1 MRVAREVPLV
11 YFVGTGMTTPAS
23 MDALESAANTSRVYV
38 GRQPIFDRRRQVVA
52 YELLFRSG
60 EDNRASFSDGNR
72 ATATVLGNTFMELG
86 SEVVTGGLPAFVNIT
101 RDFVLEE
108 FVHLFPP
115 DQLVV
120 EILED
125 ALVDDLLLDRIQGL
139 RDAGFR
145 IALDDFVLSEE
156 NRALLKHADF
166 VKLDVADL
174 GLEGLKA
181 HVEAVRV
188 SGAKILAEKVE
199 TPEDVEKCLDLGF
212 DLFQGYALSRPV
224 VVKGRRPAENRFAL
238 LDLMAVA
245 ADPEIELEELERCVS
260 KDLGL
265 TYRLL
270 RYINSA
276 AFGLRVR
283 VDSIRHALN
292 LLGRRL
298 IQTWINLVVIS
309 EALGEGSELLTTAM
323 VRARMSKTV
332 AECWKIDNPDACFT
346 AGLLSVIDEVMAQPM
361 EEILD
366 RLPLAPDV
374 DRALRSR
381 EGPIGDLLE
390 TVVLWDRG
398 RWEEVL
404 EKDIDIDLCSRAY
417 LEAIHWAG
425 TLIEHQDEGENDE

>member
-1 MRVAREVPLV
+1 
-11 YFVGTGMTTPAS
+11 MTIPAS
-23 MDALESAANTSRVYV
+23 IDALESSANTSRVYV
-38 GRQPIFDRRRQVVA
+38 GRQPIFDRRRKVVA

-60 EDNRASFSDGNR
+60 DDNQAKFSDGNR

-125 ALVDDLLLDRIQGL
+125 ALVDDLLLDRIRGL
-139 RDAGFR
+139 REAGFR
-145 IALDDFVLSEE
+145 IALDDFVLVDE
-156 NRALLKHADF
+156 NRPLLEYADF

-174 GLEGLKA
+174 GFEGLA
-181 HVEAVRV
+181 GHVEAVRV
-188 SGAKILAEKVE
+188 GGAKILAEKVE
-199 TPEDVEKCLDLGF
+199 TAEEVERCLELGF

-260 KDLGL
+260 NDLGL

-309 EALGEGSELLTTAM
+309 EALGDGSELLTTAM

-332 AECWKIDNPDACFT
+332 AECWNVGSPDACFT
-346 AGLLSVIDEVMAQPM
+346 AGLLSVIDEVMGQPM

-374 DRALRSR
+374 DRALRNR
-381 EGPIGDLLE
+381 EGPIGELLE

-398 RWEEVL
+398 HWEEVL
-404 EKDIDIDLCSRAY
+404 ERDIDIGVCSRAY

-425 TLIEHQDEGENDE
+425 MLTQGQDVEGDDE

>member
-1 MRVAREVPLV
+1 
-11 YFVGTGMTTPAS
+11 MTTPAS
-23 MDALESAANTSRVYV
+23 IDALESGANTSRVYV
-38 GRQPIFDRRRQVVA
+38 GRQPIFDRRRKVVA

-60 EDNRASFSDGNR
+60 EDNKANFSDGNR
-72 ATATVLGNTFMELG
+72 ATATVLDNTFMELG

-125 ALVDDLLLDRIQGL
+125 ALVDDLLLARIQGL

-145 IALDDFVLSEE
+145 IALDDFVLGEE

-174 GLEGLKA
+174 GFQDLEA
-181 HVEAVRV
+181 HIGAVRV
-188 SGAKILAEKVE
+188 SGAEVLAEKVE
-199 TPEDVEKCLDLGF
+199 TSEEMEKCLELGF

-245 ADPEIELEELERCVS
+245 ADPELDLEELERCVS

-298 IQTWINLVVIS
+298 VQTWINLVVIS
-309 EALGEGSELLTTAM
+309 EALGDGSELLTTAI

-332 AECWKIDNPDACFT
+332 AECLKIGIPDACFT

-374 DRALRSR
+374 DRALRTR
-381 EGPIGDLLE
+381 EGPIGELLDV
-390 TVVLWDRG
+390 VVLWDSG
-398 RWEEVL
+398 HWEEVL
-404 EKDIDIDLCSRAY
+404 ERDIDIGVCSRAY
-417 LEAIHWAG
+417 LEAIQWAG
-425 TLIEHQDEGENDE
+425 TLIQGQNEEGDDE